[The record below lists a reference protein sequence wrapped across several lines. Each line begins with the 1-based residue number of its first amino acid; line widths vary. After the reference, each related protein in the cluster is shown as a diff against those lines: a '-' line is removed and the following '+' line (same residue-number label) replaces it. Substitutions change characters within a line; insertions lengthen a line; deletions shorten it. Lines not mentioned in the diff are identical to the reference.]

1 MNRGVQGHAASHNYL
16 KKGLKMQRALS
27 KYPQH
32 NCSKATFYHLLRVV
46 YSTLKSVYTIKN
58 LIIG

>member
-1 MNRGVQGHAASHNYL
+1 MNRGMQSHAASHNYL
-16 KKGLKMQRALS
+16 RKGLKIQRALS
-27 KYPQH
+27 KLP
-32 NCSKATFYHLLRVV
+32 YHLLRVV